1 MKNKKRKLA
10 VQVSVSYGLV
20 TAVMLGIMTILMV
33 KVSDRSLID
42 VQQKDC
48 REIAGS
54 MVGQIQNWLSVIER
68 EIQIRSAQCTQ
79 YNGDPVKILRYIM
92 ENVNNRN
99 PELQSFFFADSSG
112 KLYNEDFAEVNISS
126 EPFFKAVMTDQKDF
140 FIDNATLSRKNNA
153 PAINIVYPA
162 KDEKGNITGIFSGTL
177 ELTELTSMVKK
188 IHLGEKGFVAII
200 DGNGMIIAHPDSELV
215 MKHPVTDTQQGLL
228 RSAGKFA
235 DSMKKSKADTAIIHT
250 DGGDQFLLTQPVPG
264 TSGWSVLVC
273 VPVSQ
278 LKQESNRLFKTIVFV
293 SVVICLVMTAL
304 SILVAYSVVF
314 PLKIAEK
321 TVKKISEGDADL
333 TVKIET
339 NRTDEIGQLIG
350 NFNIFIEKLRSIMA
364 NLKRSK
370 EQLIKV
376 KEPLQNSIQ
385 ETSSSVSKILNQIEQ
400 TNSQS
405 EKQSESVSQTAS
417 AVTEIARNIESLEK
431 MIQSQ
436 ASGITEASS
445 AIEEMIGNIKSVD
458 SSVDTMTAQF
468 TAIEEKTKTGVTKQN
483 AVSETVKKIAGQSQM
498 LAEANLVIAN
508 IAKQTNLLAMNA
520 AIEAA
525 HAGSA
530 GRGFSV
536 VADEIRKLSETS
548 SEQSKTIGTELQQIV
563 ASISTVVEASKDS
576 EETYNELVGQIQT
589 TTSLVQQIHMAM
601 DEQETGSK
609 QILAALKMMN
619 DSTAEVR
626 TASGEM
632 TIGNKAIISE
642 VHNLQQTTDVI
653 TDSMADMLVLA
664 RQIREAS
671 VRLENVSGDVAS
683 SVRVI
688 GDEVDMFKV

>member
-1 MKNKKRKLA
+1 MKNKKKRLA
-10 VQVSVSYGLV
+10 VQVSVSFGLV

-48 REIAGS
+48 GEIAGS
-54 MVGQIQNWLSVIER
+54 MAGQIQNWLSAIER

-79 YNGDPVKILRYIM
+79 YNGEPEKILQYVI

-99 PELQSFFFADSSG
+99 PELQSLFFADRSG
-112 KLYNEDFAEVNISS
+112 KLYNEDLADVNISS
-126 EPFFKAVMTDQKDF
+126 EPFFKAIITDKKDF
-140 FIDNATLSRKNNA
+140 FIDNATLSRKNGA
-153 PAINIVYPA
+153 PAVNIVYPA
-162 KDEKGNITGIFSGTL
+162 KDEKGNVIGIFSGTL
-177 ELTELTSMVKK
+177 ELAELTSMVKK

-215 MKHPVTDTQQGLL
+215 MKYSVTDTQQGLL
-228 RSAGKFA
+228 RNAGKFA
-235 DSMKKSKADTAIIHT
+235 DSVKNSKADAAILHT
-250 DGGDQFLLTQPVPG
+250 DTGEQFLLTRPVPG

-278 LKQESNRLFKTIVFV
+278 LKQESSRLFKTIIFV
-293 SVVICLVMTAL
+293 SAVICLIMIAL
-304 SILVAYSVVF
+304 SVLVAYSIVL
-314 PLKIAEK
+314 PLKAAEK

-333 TVKIET
+333 TVKIEI
-339 NRTDEIGQLIG
+339 NRRDEIGQLIG
-350 NFNIFIEKLRSIMA
+350 NFNVFIEKLRSIMT
-364 NLKRSK
+364 NLKKSK

-376 KEPLQNSIQ
+376 REPLQNSIQ
-385 ETSSSVSKILNQIEQ
+385 ETSISISKILNQIQQ

-436 ASGITEASS
+436 AAGITEASS
-445 AIEEMIGNIKSVD
+445 AIEEVVGNIKSVD
-458 SSVDTMTAQF
+458 SSVDTMTEQF
-468 TAIEEKTKTGVTKQN
+468 AAIEEKTKTGVTKQN

-525 HAGSA
+525 HAGDA

-548 SEQSKTIGTELQQIV
+548 AQQSKTIGTELKQIV
-563 ASISTVVEASKDS
+563 GSISTVVEASKDS
-576 EETYNELVGQIQT
+576 EETFNDLVGQIQT
-589 TTSLVQQIHMAM
+589 TTNLVQQIHMAM

-619 DSTAEVR
+619 DSTTEVR

-632 TIGNKAIISE
+632 TVGNKAILSE
-642 VHNLQQTTDVI
+642 VHNLQETTDMI
-653 TDSMADMLVLA
+653 TGSMSDILVLA
-664 RQIREAS
+664 RQIRETA
-671 VRLENVSGDVAS
+671 VRLENVSGDVDS

-688 GDEVDMFKV
+688 GDEVDLFKV